1 MYDIAVDKYPRNLRY
16 IPDWFMTD
24 YIEKIA
30 LQNNNNPKGYI
41 ERKKNNEWIKEYKN
55 RKYYKS

>member
-41 ERKKNNEWIKEYKN
+41 ERNKK
-55 RKYYKS
+55 